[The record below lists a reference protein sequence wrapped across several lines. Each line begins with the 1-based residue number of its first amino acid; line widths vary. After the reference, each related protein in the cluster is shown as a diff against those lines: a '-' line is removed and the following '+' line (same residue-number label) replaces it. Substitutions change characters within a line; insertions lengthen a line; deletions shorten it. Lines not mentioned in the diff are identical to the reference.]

1 VSRTVESVAYEPS
14 RRREL
19 VELMATVWED
29 GQAGEHVEWW
39 FDESPVEPGIIR
51 LAEVE
56 GTLAGTLGMSY
67 VPMLVGGER
76 QVVAMPVRGVS
87 LSGFRGLG
95 IFSKLELENEEASRR
110 KGARIALTI
119 PNPRSHPIF
128 LRLGWQPLRTQRVWV
143 RPLRLRAAPARPSRP
158 GPRSYGRVTVEPVGR
173 FGPETEAAWRRAAP
187 RYGDQVIGEAAYLN
201 WRYVDAPHDYRRF
214 RADDGYAVVRRM
226 TERGIDT
233 GMICTLVAATA
244 RTARALLARCAEEMR
259 GAQMLAALR
268 PPVHRAAWLAAGF
281 VPTPRTMTTLGK
293 PLEPGALLPAS
304 PVYQFGDHDFV

>member
-1 VSRTVESVAYEPS
+1 VTRAVDSVAYEPS
-14 RRREL
+14 RRQEL
-19 VELMATVWED
+19 VELMASVWD
-29 GQAGEHVEWW
+29 DPQAGEHVEWW
-39 FDESPVEPGIIR
+39 FDESPVEPGVIR

-56 GTLAGTLGMSY
+56 GKLAGTLGMSY
-67 VPMLVGGER
+67 VPMLIGGER

-87 LSGFRGLG
+87 LAEFRGLG
-95 IFSKLELENEEASRR
+95 IFSKLELENEHESLRR
-110 KGARIALTI
+110 GARIALTI

-128 LRLGWQPLRTQRVWV
+128 LRHDWRPLATQRVWG
-143 RPLRLRAAPARPSRP
+143 RPLRFRPAPARPSRP
-158 GPRSYGRVTVEPVGR
+158 GPRRIGGVTVEPVER
-173 FGPETEAAWRRAAP
+173 FGPEVEAAWRQAAP
-187 RYGDQVIGEAAYLN
+187 LHGDQVIGEAAYLN

-233 GMICTLVAATA
+233 GMICTLVAATP

-268 PPVHRAAWLAAGF
+268 PPAHRAAWLAAGF
-281 VPTPRTMTTLGK
+281 LPTPRTMTTLGK
-293 PLEPGALLPAS
+293 PLAPGAVLPAS